1 MYTLFGL
8 KRISDKLSS
17 HISNFAYLNNKIPF
31 LVPLF
36 SLHCEGGC
44 DLGIAWCPVSEAS
57 RHSTLHSCSSQ
68 SGQYHSHKLL
78 ILLDPSLHFTP
89 DLQSSVCILPPVCS
103 LHFYTDHIKSQV
115 DHIKSKN
122 WSYQK
127 LKVDHKKTWVDH
139 IKSEKLTV

>member
-1 MYTLFGL
+1 MLLMYTLFGL
-8 KRISDKLSS
+8 RRSSDKLSS
-17 HISNFAYLNNKIPF
+17 QISNFDYLDNKIPF
-31 LVPLF
+31 QVPLF
-36 SLHCEGGC
+36 SSQCEGGC
-44 DLGIAWCPVSEAS
+44 DLAWCPVSEAS
-57 RHSTLHSCSSQ
+57 RHSSLHSCSSQ

-89 DLQSSVCILPPVCS
+89 AVFS

>member
-1 MYTLFGL
+1 MLLMYTLFGL
-8 KRISDKLSS
+8 KRSSDKLSS
-17 HISNFAYLNNKIPF
+17 QISNFDYLDNKIPF
-31 LVPLF
+31 QVPLF
-36 SLHCEGGC
+36 SSQCKGGC
-44 DLGIAWCPVSEAS
+44 DLAWCPVSEAS
-57 RHSTLHSCSSQ
+57 RHSSLHSCSSQ

-89 DLQSSVCILPPVCS
+89 AVFS